1 MRLDKF
7 LKVARLVKRRT
18 LAKEVSDQGRIMLNG
33 RVAKPASEVK
43 PGDTLQLSWGG
54 KRVTL
59 EILATRENVRAA
71 EAKDLYRVIKE
82 EPWGGA
88 AAPRD

>member
-18 LAKEVSDQGRIMLNG
+18 LAKEVSDQGRIVLNG

-43 PGDTLQLSWGG
+43 AGDTLELSWGG

-59 EILATRENVRAA
+59 VVVETRENVRAA
-71 EAKDLYRVIKE
+71 EAKELYRVVKE
-82 EPWGGA
+82 EPLGGS
-88 AAPRD
+88 RSSD